1 VFDATGLMGLLLMI
15 VGVLLLAVALPLIG
29 SFLLDGLIQI
39 VRGDGLRVFGLAAVL
54 SLVTALVGVALLVGA
69 RQVTDDMVSLGML
82 ENGLSGLL
90 SVLVPAMVVLA
101 AIQFVRRQVRARRQ
115 RAA

>member
-29 SFLLDGLIQI
+29 SFLLDGLIHI
-39 VRGDGLRVFGLAAVL
+39 VRGHGLKVFGLAAVF
-54 SLVTALVGVALLVGA
+54 SMTTALLGVGLLIGA

-115 RAA
+115 RSA

>member
-1 VFDATGLMGLLLMI
+1 VFDAMGFLCLLLMI

-29 SFLLDGLIQI
+29 SFLLDGVIQI
-39 VRGDGLRVFGLAAVL
+39 VRGDGLRVFGLAAVM
-54 SLVTALVGVALLVGA
+54 SLVTALLGVALLVGA
-69 RQVTDDMVSLGML
+69 RRVTDDVVSLGML
-82 ENGLSGLL
+82 ENGLNGLL

>member
-29 SFLLDGLIQI
+29 SFLLDGLIHI
-39 VRGDGLRVFGLAAVL
+39 VRGHGLKVFGLAAVF
-54 SLVTALVGVALLVGA
+54 SLTTALLGVGLLVGA

-115 RAA
+115 RSA

>member
-1 VFDATGLMGLLLMI
+1 M
-15 VGVLLLAVALPLIG
+15 
-29 SFLLDGLIQI
+29 
-39 VRGDGLRVFGLAAVL
+39 L
-54 SLVTALVGVALLVGA
+54 SLVTALLGVALLVGA

-82 ENGLSGLL
+82 ESGLSGLL